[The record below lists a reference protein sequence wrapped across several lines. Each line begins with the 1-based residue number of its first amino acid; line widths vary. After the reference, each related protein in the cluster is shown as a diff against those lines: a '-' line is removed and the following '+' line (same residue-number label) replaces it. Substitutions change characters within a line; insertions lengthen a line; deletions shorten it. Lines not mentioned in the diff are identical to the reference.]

1 MKKYAVEIL
10 MGLILALTL
19 QLVLRERPSAQVPE
33 PVMAASAAQAAE
45 GSFDEAYML
54 TLLREDETERCSLQE
69 YLVGVLLSEVPMSFA
84 GEALKAQAI
93 ASRTFTLHCRKH
105 DGADVCA
112 DSGCCQAWG
121 DVQSLQERFGEKYEE
136 YYEKAL
142 QAVEAT
148 DGMVLTYHGD
158 LIDAT
163 FFACSG
169 GTTEAAEA
177 VWGNDIPYLQSADS
191 PGEEI
196 ADCYESQ
203 CEFSPEEFAEA
214 LPEADLSG
222 DPDVWV
228 GETTKTQGDGVDT
241 MSIGGIS
248 YKGTELRRRFGLRS
262 AKFTLCYENGSFCF
276 HVLGYGHR
284 VGMSQWGAEAMARK
298 GAKAEEILAAY
309 YTDTVC
315 EALHASQAI
324 YLHRPYRAAHPDISA

>member
-1 MKKYAVEIL
+1 MKKYGVEIL

-19 QLVLRERPSAQVPE
+19 NLVLHERPSVQAPE
-33 PVMAASAAQAAE
+33 PVIAASAAEAV
-45 GSFDEAYML
+45 FDEAYML
-54 TLLREDETERCSLQE
+54 TLCREDGTERCTLQE
-69 YLVGVLLSEVPMSFA
+69 YLIDVLLSEVPMSFDE
-84 GEALKAQAI
+84 EALKAQAI

-105 DGADVCA
+105 DGADVCT

-121 DVQSLQERFGEKYEE
+121 DTQTLQERFGEKYDE
-136 YYEKAL
+136 YYEKAR

-148 DGMVLTYHGD
+148 DGTVLTYGGE

-177 VWGNDIPYLQSADS
+177 VWGNDVPYLQSVDS

-196 ADCYESQ
+196 ADCFESQ
-203 CEFSPEEFAEA
+203 CDISPEEFAEA
-214 LPEADLSG
+214 LPEADFSG
-222 DPDVWV
+222 DPDTWL
-228 GETTKTQGDGVDT
+228 GETIRTQGDGVDT
-241 MSIGGIS
+241 MTIGGIA

-262 AKFTLCYENGSFCF
+262 AKFTLSYENGTFCF

-284 VGMSQWGAEAMARK
+284 VGMSQWGAEAMAQN

-309 YTDTVC
+309 YTDTAC
-315 EALHASQAI
+315 KTLCASQAI
-324 YLHRPYRAAHPDISA
+324 YLHHPYRAAHS